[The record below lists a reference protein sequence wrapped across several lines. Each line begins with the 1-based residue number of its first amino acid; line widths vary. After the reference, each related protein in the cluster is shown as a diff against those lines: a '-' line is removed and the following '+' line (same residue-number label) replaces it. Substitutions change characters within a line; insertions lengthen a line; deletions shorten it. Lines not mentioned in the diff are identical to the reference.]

1 MIDIK
6 IEIRNKDCLE
16 LNENENVAYQNLG
29 VTMKAVLGGKF
40 IALSVCIKS
49 RRDLILII

>member
-6 IEIRNKDCLE
+6 KEIRNKDFLE

-29 VTMKAVLGGKF
+29 VTMKTVRGGKF

-49 RRDLILII
+49 WRDLIVII